1 MHGPNVGIPVCF
13 GPTGLPVGVTLVGP
27 QMGDSRLLAIAA
39 ACAPVIDTDPEE
51 RKRRLWP
58 D

>member
-1 MHGPNVGIPVCF
+1 
-13 GPTGLPVGVTLVGP
+13 
-27 QMGDSRLLAIAA
+27 MGDSRLLAIAA
-39 ACAPVIDTDPEE
+39 ACAPVIDTEPEE

>member
-1 MHGPNVGIPVCF
+1 MVPNVGIPVCF

-27 QMGDSRLLAIAA
+27 QMADQRLLAIAS
-39 ACAPVIDTDPEE
+39 ACAPVIDTEPEA